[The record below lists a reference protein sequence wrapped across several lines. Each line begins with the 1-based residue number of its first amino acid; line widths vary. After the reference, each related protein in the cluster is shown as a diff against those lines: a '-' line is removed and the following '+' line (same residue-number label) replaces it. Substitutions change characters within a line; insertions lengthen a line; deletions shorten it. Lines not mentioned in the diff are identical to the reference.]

1 MAENNGSIKTEVELL
16 KRDFDLLSGLAE
28 KFDIAIDRLTDVS
41 TAIDKMLAVHEA
53 RLENQERQS
62 EVTHQRITEFKKE
75 IMDEIKIVR
84 AEITKQNKD
93 VSERI
98 GRLERW
104 KWFIVGIG
112 AAMGALL
119 AMAVQLK
126 TLI

>member
-112 AAMGALL
+112 AAIGALL

>member
-1 MAENNGSIKTEVELL
+1 MADNNGNIKTEVELL

-62 EVTHQRITEFKKE
+62 EVTHQRITDFKKE
-75 IMDEIKIVR
+75 ILDEVRIVR
-84 AEITKQNKD
+84 TEIAKQHKD

-98 GRLERW
+98 SRLERW

-112 AAMGALL
+112 AAIGALL
-119 AMAVQLK
+119 TIVVQLK